1 MVTIVMWI
9 IVIVVF
15 ALIAASWE
23 EQQKRR
29 KAIEDLRRAK
39 DDFLKALSQGSIAT
53 LLAYGSFLAPP
64 AEAFESAQ
72 ESGTG
77 ALEAELIWRETEKWS
92 VMDFGASISTAL
104 LELGALT
111 LVFAPNGSITVES
124 SKNPAK
130 PFDYMAPSLPEPF
143 IPKDFR
149 LTQPSPET
157 ATLTYKVTSGYKTL
171 NACSIWAKRGQH
183 WVTVSYRIDQG

>member
-1 MVTIVMWI
+1 MGTILIWI
-9 IVIVVF
+9 VVIVVF

-39 DDFLKALSQGSIAT
+39 DDFLKALSQGNITA

-64 AEAFESAQ
+64 GEVFESTEKLA
-72 ESGTG
+72 GG
-77 ALEAELIWRETEKWS
+77 ALEAELMWRESEKWR
-92 VMDFGASISTAL
+92 VMNFGASISTAL

-143 IPKDFR
+143 TPKDFR

-157 ATLTYKVTSGYKTL
+157 ATLTYKVTSGYKSL
-171 NACSIWAKRGQH
+171 NACSIWTKRGQH